1 MISFIIQKKTIMN
14 ISWTTV
20 IIVILL
26 IIIGYIL
33 WRALSSSS
41 NTSTGTTKL
50 VTPTTIVAT
59 SSTNSFTFSTWIAI
73 NTWGSGGNNLIKTP
87 SATPTF
93 ALTLGS
99 VTNDLN
105 LAFTTT
111 PATPSVIISNIVPL
125 QTWASI
131 IVSVNNGNSVDVY
144 VNGKLVKTFPL
155 NGVYL
160 LPAGDVIVGG
170 ATGTSTGY
178 ISTTLDNK
186 SIGPQ
191 DAWNIYSSGFGGG
204 SGDDFFN
211 KYKIRFAF
219 VKDNVELS
227 RFDI

>member
-1 MISFIIQKKTIMN
+1 MN

-50 VTPTTIVAT
+50 VTPTTIVAA

-73 NTWGSGGNNLIKTP
+73 NTWGNGGNNLIKTP
-87 SATPTF
+87 SASPTF
-93 ALTLGS
+93 ALTLGT

-105 LAFTTT
+105 LAFTTS
-111 PATPSVIISNIVPL
+111 PATTAVIISNIVPL

-131 IVSVNNGNSVDVY
+131 IVSVNNGISVDVY

-155 NGVYL
+155 NGVYTL
-160 LPAGDVIVGG
+160 LAGDVIVGG
-170 ATGTSTGY
+170 AAGTSTGY
-178 ISTTLDNK
+178 ISTTLDTK

-204 SGDDFFN
+204 SGDDIFN